1 MTSTHESP
9 LALSV
14 KPGRFN
20 QVFTEVPFTTTHHL
34 PRGTRVRLF
43 HLSVDTGEFTYKDLC
58 SFIQK
63 NVSNYVFSRAQIAG
77 YVDTDEADMLSWDA
91 SDQLRALEAEDP
103 DILARQDRET
113 LGQILLYS
121 FLEYVLGAP
130 KVLSRFELDQ
140 IQGGRHS
147 KADALHLLPAVETGG
162 VSQFVLGASYID
174 TAPLTIIDGAFDKIA
189 KIKANRDNEV
199 SIVEQTLLDKVFA
212 PNQLEAIER
221 LIIPDPDGQPTYD
234 TSYGIF
240 VGYSLGLQ
248 LGGTR
253 DTAAYRRDLDAKLRK
268 DLIQHIS
275 YIADKITECGLEH
288 HDFHI
293 YTLPLN
299 DARVDPSTI
308 MSKTLR
314 RRKP

>member
-20 QVFTEVPFTTTHHL
+20 QVFTEVPFATTHHL
-34 PRGTRVRLF
+34 PRGTRARLF
-43 HLSVDTGEFTYKDLC
+43 HLSVDTDGFTYKDLC

-63 NVSNYVFSRAQIAG
+63 NVSNYVFSRAQIAD
-77 YVDTDEADMLSWDA
+77 YVDTGEIDMLGWDA
-91 SDQLRALEAEDP
+91 SDHLRTLEAEDP
-103 DILARQDRET
+103 DTLSKQDRET

-130 KVLSRFELDQ
+130 KVLSRFQLDQ

-147 KADALHLLPAVETGG
+147 KADALHLLPAVETVG

-174 TAPLTIIDGAFDKIA
+174 TAPLAIIDGAFDKIA

-199 SIVEQTLLDKVFA
+199 SIVEQTLLDKAFA
-212 PNQLEAIER
+212 PDQLEAIER
-221 LIIPDPDGQPTYD
+221 LIIPDTDDQPTYD

-248 LGGTR
+248 LGDTR
-253 DTAAYRRDLDAKLRK
+253 DGAAYRRDLDAKLRT
-268 DLIQHIS
+268 DLMQHVS
-275 YIADKITECGLEH
+275 HIADKITECGLEH
-288 HDFHI
+288 HNFHI

-314 RRKP
+314 RRMA